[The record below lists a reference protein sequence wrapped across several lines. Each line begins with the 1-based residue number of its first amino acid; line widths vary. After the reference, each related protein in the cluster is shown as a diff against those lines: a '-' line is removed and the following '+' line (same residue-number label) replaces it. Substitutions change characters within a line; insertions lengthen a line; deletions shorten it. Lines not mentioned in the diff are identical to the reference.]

1 MAITNVNLR
10 DFISSADEVFYEGSA
25 NDGDLLITD
34 GAVLFANTMGDVYFY
49 NTSSI
54 AHARCYFYTYW
65 KVSMSTSGERI
76 FDHPFPSEAEA
87 KRFLMALM
95 TATNGTGAPLKTLA

>member
-10 DFISSADEVFYEGSA
+10 DFISASNDVIYEGSA
-25 NDGDLLITD
+25 NDGDLLVTD
-34 GAVLFANTMGDVYFY
+34 GVVLFANTMGDVYFY
-49 NTSSI
+49 NTTSI
-54 AHARCYFYTYW
+54 AHARCYNYTYW

-87 KRFLMALM
+87 KRFLKALM
-95 TATNGTGAPLKTLA
+95 AATNGTGAPLKTLA